1 MIKFFRKIR
10 YDLMKKNKTGKY
22 FKYAIGEII
31 LVVIGILIALSIN
44 NWNEKRKDKNSAL
57 EYHQRLIEDL
67 ERVNERSENI
77 ADRAFQ
83 TMTAIIESVEILE
96 STHEITSKEQ
106 ETLDYALVWYA
117 RFNYQMP
124 DLSTLE
130 EMKSNGD
137 LGLIYN
143 VELRK
148 DIVDFNEYLLNLE
161 SIFNTL
167 GNTIQNNNFIDEL
180 IRINVDTITLAVRHE
195 YNLEELRND
204 PVFIN
209 SFSRM
214 ANHWRGSTYFMENTT
229 KRSEALTKRI
239 KEEIDQ
245 TEW

>member
-10 YDLMKKNKTGKY
+10 QKLLSENKFSKY
-22 FKYAIGEII
+22 LIYAVGEII

-44 NWNEKRKDKNSAL
+44 NWNEHRKDKNRAL

-67 ERVNERSENI
+67 DRVNERSEDI
-77 ADRAFQ
+77 GDRAFQ

-96 STHEITSKEQ
+96 STHQITSKEQ

-137 LGLIYN
+137 LGQIYN

-148 DIVDFNEYLLNLE
+148 DIVDFNEYLINLE

-167 GNTIQNNNFIDEL
+167 GSTIQNNNFIDEL
-180 IRINVDTITLAVRHE
+180 IRFDVDTITLGVRHD

-214 ANHWRGSTYFMENTT
+214 ANHWRGSTYFMETT
-229 KRSEALTKRI
+229 TRRSEGLRKRI